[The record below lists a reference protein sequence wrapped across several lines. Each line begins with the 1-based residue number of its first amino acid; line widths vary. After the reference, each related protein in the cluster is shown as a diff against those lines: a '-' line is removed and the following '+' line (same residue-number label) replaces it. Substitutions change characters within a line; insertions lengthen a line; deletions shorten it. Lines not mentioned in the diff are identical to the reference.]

1 MTVAAPSVTERNKK
15 SQSILHIERLTAF
28 CFVPLVHSYGV
39 PSLGLLARHQHK
51 FMRQIML
58 GSSFVVHVSVV
69 VVNTRIGRGEAAAQK
84 VKHEAKPRS
93 GITSRALHIIK

>member
-1 MTVAAPSVTERNKK
+1 M
-15 SQSILHIERLTAF
+15 
-28 CFVPLVHSYGV
+28 
-39 PSLGLLARHQHK
+39 
-51 FMRQIML
+51 
-58 GSSFVVHVSVV
+58 VHVSVV